1 MTKTKMKTNAE
12 WRGAIFKD
20 DDDDDSV
27 ATIPFT
33 RKDVSTKMEA
43 PVARKIC
50 LLP

>member
-20 DDDDDSV
+20 DDDDDDDDDDSV

-33 RKDVSTKMEA
+33 RKDVSTIM
-43 PVARKIC
+43 
-50 LLP
+50 

>member
-20 DDDDDSV
+20 DDDDDDDDDSV

-33 RKDVSTKMEA
+33 RKDVSTIM
-43 PVARKIC
+43 
-50 LLP
+50 